1 MPRFGVSMTRSGKQ
15 LEATA
20 AANFDANGQ
29 EKSPIIGTILA
40 GLTRSD
46 LDSIAGNQ
54 VPSHDD
60 QALVAD
66 HLPSV
71 AFAAICGRKRVAIAG
86 LPSWPPVGRNR
97 WPVTVQ
103 GRFPLNVFW

>member
-29 EKSPIIGTILA
+29 ETPLIIGTILA

-54 VPSHDD
+54 VPATTTTPWWPITYRPS
-60 QALVAD
+60 LSR
-66 HLPSV
+66 PSV
-71 AFAAICGRKRVAIAG
+71 GEKG
-86 LPSWPPVGRNR
+86 LPSPGCLHGRQ
-97 WPVTVQ
+97 WAETG
-103 GRFPLNVFW
+103 GR